1 MTHGI
6 LNLDMKPVKVE
17 LSYKT
22 IVFTLVL
29 LVSIWFVLQIR
40 DILFLLFISFILM
53 SALRP
58 IVDWMERFKIPRIVS
73 IFLLYTLVF
82 GVFGASIAGIIPT
95 LGSQSAKLF
104 AEFPDFIRRVFPAVT
119 LDLQGI
125 TRQIAPVGENLIKV
139 TVGIFSNL
147 LAMFT
152 VMTFTFYFLLERRHL
167 RDFLSGLLGG
177 GLGEQ
182 VFAVLLRVE
191 KRLSAWVLG
200 ELFLMALIG
209 TLSYIGLVFLQ
220 IEYALP
226 LAIFAG
232 LLEIVPTIGPTIS
245 AIPAILVAF
254 SQAPLLALSVGA
266 LYIIVQQIENNIV
279 VPMVMRKSVGLP
291 PILTILAL
299 MIGGRFA
306 GVTGAILA
314 VPILLTVQEIIA
326 SLPSNPTNTE
336 KK

>member
-1 MTHGI
+1 
-6 LNLDMKPVKVE
+6 MKPVKVE

-29 LVSIWFVLQIR
+29 LVAIWFVLQIR

-58 IVDWMERFKIPRIVS
+58 LVDGLEKFKLPRIIS

-82 GVFGASIAGIIPT
+82 GVFGASIAGVIPT
-95 LGSQSAKLF
+95 LATQSAKLF
-104 AEFPDFIRRVFPAVT
+104 AEFPDFIHRVFPALT

-125 TRQIAPVGENLIKV
+125 YRQLAPVGENLVKV

-167 RDFLSGLLGG
+167 RDFLAGLLGEG
-177 GLGEQ
+177 MGEQ
-182 VFAVLLRVE
+182 VFSVLLRVE

-200 ELFLMALIG
+200 ELFLMAFIG

-220 IEYALP
+220 IEFALP

-232 LLEIVPTIGPTIS
+232 LLEIVPTIGPTI
-245 AIPAILVAF
+245 AAVPAIVVAF
-254 SQAPLLALSVGA
+254 SHAPLLALSVTA

-314 VPILLTVQEIIA
+314 VPILLTVQEIVA
-326 SLPSNPTNTE
+326 SLPNSPTHVE